1 MLSRTKIFL
10 ITFPDFPILL
20 WGMKYQVPDI
30 KSKHSRKRR
39 IGSVSSGYRIRKKL
53 VTNPDPDQTFKR
65 IRIQIKLYGSGSQQ
79 KKVQCQ
85 KDKKMLILMIK
96 KSLKNKIGV
105 LSWDYF
111 LFLIFFVVSGSVSF
125 ETDPAL
131 LLKRIRN
138 QGNDYRYGST
148 KLNS

>member
-1 MLSRTKIFL
+1 
-10 ITFPDFPILL
+10 
-20 WGMKYQVPDI
+20 
-30 KSKHSRKRR
+30 
-39 IGSVSSGYRIRKKL
+39 
-53 VTNPDPDQTFKR
+53 
-65 IRIQIKLYGSGSQQ
+65 
-79 KKVQCQ
+79 
-85 KDKKMLILMIK
+85 MIK

-131 LLKRIRN
+131 LLKWIRN

>member
-1 MLSRTKIFL
+1 
-10 ITFPDFPILL
+10 
-20 WGMKYQVPDI
+20 
-30 KSKHSRKRR
+30 
-39 IGSVSSGYRIRKKL
+39 
-53 VTNPDPDQTFKR
+53 
-65 IRIQIKLYGSGSQQ
+65 
-79 KKVQCQ
+79 
-85 KDKKMLILMIK
+85 MIK

-131 LLKRIRN
+131 LLKRIQN

>member
-1 MLSRTKIFL
+1 MLSRTKIVL

-20 WGMKYQVPDI
+20 WGMKYQVPGI

-85 KDKKMLILMIK
+85 KDKKMLIFMIK

>member
-1 MLSRTKIFL
+1 
-10 ITFPDFPILL
+10 
-20 WGMKYQVPDI
+20 
-30 KSKHSRKRR
+30 
-39 IGSVSSGYRIRKKL
+39 
-53 VTNPDPDQTFKR
+53 
-65 IRIQIKLYGSGSQQ
+65 
-79 KKVQCQ
+79 
-85 KDKKMLILMIK
+85 MIK
-96 KSLKNKIGV
+96 MSLKNKIGV

>member
-1 MLSRTKIFL
+1 
-10 ITFPDFPILL
+10 
-20 WGMKYQVPDI
+20 
-30 KSKHSRKRR
+30 
-39 IGSVSSGYRIRKKL
+39 
-53 VTNPDPDQTFKR
+53 
-65 IRIQIKLYGSGSQQ
+65 
-79 KKVQCQ
+79 
-85 KDKKMLILMIK
+85 MIK

-125 ETDPAL
+125 ETDPDL
-131 LLKRIRN
+131 LLKRIQN